1 MFNVDFY
8 EDLAWGKPNI
18 DVDNESFIKVDAYIY
33 IYIPIFLKKKSWFS
47 TSMLNIPHV
56 RI

>member
-33 IYIPIFLKKKSWFS
+33 IYLFFLKKNRDF
-47 TSMLNIPHV
+47 PHLC
-56 RI
+56 

>member
-33 IYIPIFLKKKSWFS
+33 IYTYLKKKIVIFH
-47 TSMLNIPHV
+47 IYVKYPPC
-56 RI
+56 

>member
-33 IYIPIFLKKKSWFS
+33 IYTYFFF
-47 TSMLNIPHV
+47 
-56 RI
+56 

>member
-33 IYIPIFLKKKSWFS
+33 IYLFKKKNRDF
-47 TSMLNIPHV
+47 PHLC
-56 RI
+56 

>member
-8 EDLAWGKPNI
+8 EDLVRGKPNI

-33 IYIPIFLKKKSWFS
+33 IYLLTKSWFS